1 MGSVSNR
8 HAAAWEPSRSQF
20 SLLNGTLLTR
30 SARILSVP
38 QSWESGMN
46 DLLVVGI
53 TIVIFAVLF
62 LIVKGAERIER

>member
-1 MGSVSNR
+1 
-8 HAAAWEPSRSQF
+8 
-20 SLLNGTLLTR
+20 LIR

-62 LIVKGAERIER
+62 LIVKGAEHIER

>member
-1 MGSVSNR
+1 
-8 HAAAWEPSRSQF
+8 
-20 SLLNGTLLTR
+20 
-30 SARILSVP
+30 VP

-62 LIVKGAERIER
+62 LIVKGAEHIER